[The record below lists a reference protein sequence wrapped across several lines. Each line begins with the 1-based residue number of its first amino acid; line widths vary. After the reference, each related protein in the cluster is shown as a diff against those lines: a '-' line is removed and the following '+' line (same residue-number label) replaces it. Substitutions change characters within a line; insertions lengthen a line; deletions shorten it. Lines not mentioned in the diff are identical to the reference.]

1 MKDILFLG
9 DFLYDYDKI
18 NDDILEL
25 SKFIKEND
33 LVTILNFEGAFKSN
47 NKIKKPINL
56 YCTKESIEVLKLLNV
71 VAVNLANNHVMDY
84 GEEGLKHLIDA
95 LDEAG
100 IGHFGAG
107 MNLEESLKP
116 FVLTFGRR
124 KITFYGFGWNTEEC
138 INATKNRAG
147 TAPLDY
153 DLVKGIVNKLDALHL
168 VFCFHFGYE
177 FERLPQPFDY
187 KKCREIAWSKH
198 VKAIIGHHPHVVQ
211 GYDKHYNIFYSL
223 GNFYFGKMRKRYTKD
238 FKYYPHVNQGIG
250 VIMDSMYWKTKIIK
264 IVTKDEITKIDNDA
278 EIENLKDISGF
289 PITEYPKYF
298 KENNNT
304 INKRYIYKIGGFY
317 EKFWN
322 KTHRLRRNIHK
333 SYLRNVKWPIGKFI
347 KKVLKIKKGQNHEK

>member
-9 DFLYDYDKI
+9 DFLYDYNKI

-25 SKFIKEND
+25 SRFIKEND
-33 LVTILNFEGAFKSN
+33 FVTILNFEGIFKDKN
-47 NKIKKPINL
+47 NKKKSLN
-56 YCTKESIEVLKLLNV
+56 YCTKESIKVLKLLNV
-71 VAVNLANNHVMDY
+71 VAVNLANEHVMKH
-84 GEEGLKHLIDA
+84 GKKGLKNLIDT

-124 KITFYGFGWNTEEC
+124 KITFYGMGAKDAGCVW
-138 INATKNRAG
+138 ATKKKAG
-147 TAPLDY
+147 VAPLDY
-153 DLVKGIVNKLDALHL
+153 KIVKGIVNKLDALHL

-177 FERLPQPFDY
+177 FESLPQPYDY

-223 GNFYFGKMRKRYTKD
+223 GNFYKGSLRKKYNKD
-238 FKYYPHVNQGIG
+238 FKYYYQTNHGIG

-264 IVTKDEITKIDNDA
+264 LVTEDENTKIVNDVDF
-278 EIENLKDISGF
+278 ENLKDISGF
-289 PITEYPKYF
+289 PITKYPEYF
-298 KENNNT
+298 KKNNNT
-304 INKRYIYKIGGFY
+304 FSRMCVNNIGWFY
-317 EKFWN
+317 EKIWN
-322 KTHRLRRNIHK
+322 KSNHFRRKI
-333 SYLRNVKWPIGKFI
+333 YKFI
-347 KKVLKIKKGQNHEK
+347 RGIK